1 MAANLLHQEL
11 TDQVI
16 GAFYDVYN
24 RLGTGFLEK
33 VYENALYFELTDR
46 GLRVEQQKPV
56 QVFYGA
62 HSVGIYFADLVVN
75 DCVIIEVKAAE
86 AINPTHEAQLNN
98 YLKATEIEVGLLLN
112 FGGKPEFRRKYL
124 TNDRKKLRG
133 K

>member
-1 MAANLLHQEL
+1 MAANLLHEEL

-16 GAFYDVYN
+16 GAFYNVYN

-33 VYENALYFELTDR
+33 VYENALYFELMER
-46 GLRVEQQKPV
+46 GLQVEQQKPV
-56 QVFYGA
+56 KVFYGA
-62 HSVGIYFADLVVN
+62 HSVGLYFADLVVN
-75 DCVIIEVKAAE
+75 GSVIIEVKAAE
-86 AINPTHEAQLNN
+86 MLNPVHEAQLNN

-124 TNDRKKLRG
+124 TNDRKRIKA